1 MEGGKAGDIQR
12 YSFLSVF
19 ANDGTID
26 ARELEYMKR
35 LALADERVDD
45 DERRVLSGIFS
56 RVTEATVDPAVWD
69 DIERFKLRHGID

>member
-1 MEGGKAGDIQR
+1 VGRAAPGR
-12 YSFLSVF
+12 RPCLHP
-19 ANDGTID
+19 
-26 ARELEYMKR
+26 RRKR

-69 DIERFKLRHGID
+69 DIERFKLRHGIE